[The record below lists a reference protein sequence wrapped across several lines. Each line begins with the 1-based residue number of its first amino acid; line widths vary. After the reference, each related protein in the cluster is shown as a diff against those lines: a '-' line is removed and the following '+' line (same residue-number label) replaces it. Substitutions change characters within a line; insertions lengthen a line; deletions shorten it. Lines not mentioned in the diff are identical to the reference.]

1 MCRLLLTN
9 RKLSC
14 IIRLL
19 TLYKDTQMLTKENYD
34 DIKWDLMNYSTKGM
48 WGYLPESTIEKVW
61 DLLEKEIPFDSLVDY
76 AGDNYGE

>member
-1 MCRLLLTN
+1 
-9 RKLSC
+9 
-14 IIRLL
+14 
-19 TLYKDTQMLTKENYD
+19 MLTKENFD

-48 WGYLPESTIEKVW
+48 WRYLPESTIEKVW